1 MLHTGE
7 DDGADEG
14 EAPAATKEPDSKDAA
29 APAPD
34 SKDAPTAVGRRAS
47 LTDKVG
53 KKDEKKKKEEVV
65 PELSKL
71 IHLKVHTCLAALC
84 VYRLHSRC
92 AATLQLVATS
102 SGVPNGRGAT
112 TSRDGMHPG
121 MTTMHAPNL
130 TVPSLCWPIDADRA
144 YRRASAAGQ
153 ANVLADVLDR

>member
-1 MLHTGE
+1 VLHTGE

-14 EAPAATKEPDSKDAA
+14 EAPAATKGPDSMDAA

-71 IHLKVHTCLAALC
+71 IHLKVPCLAALC
-84 VYRLHSRC
+84 VYRLHARC
-92 AATLQLVATS
+92 AATLGS
-102 SGVPNGRGAT
+102 
-112 TSRDGMHPG
+112 
-121 MTTMHAPNL
+121 
-130 TVPSLCWPIDADRA
+130 
-144 YRRASAAGQ
+144 
-153 ANVLADVLDR
+153 